1 MRGAAVTVV
10 LLLCL
15 HRARCDDGGAAR
27 NINRTDMQS
36 KGGIQGPEGLAMNFW
51 AELRELRDMVIEHKV
66 ELNHSTNKMEFL
78 QRENAGEAHG
88 TAAAQTLGSATN
100 TF

>member
-15 HRARCDDGGAAR
+15 HRAQCDDGGPTW

-36 KGGIQGPEGLAMNFW
+36 KGGIQGPEGLTMNFW
-51 AELRELRDMVIEHKV
+51 AELRGLRDMVIEQKV
-66 ELNHSTNKMEFL
+66 ELHHSTNKMELL
-78 QRENAGEAHG
+78 QQENAGEAHG
-88 TAAAQTLGSATN
+88 TGAAQTLGSAKN